1 MIEKKYVF
9 LVYFIMVALEIYGQL
24 SGKFWL
30 VWIFKALETPLLA
43 YYYYENRKHKL
54 EILDKLLLLSLAI
67 TFIGLWSSYL
77 FNKNVENFNVITI
90 IYIIEL
96 QITLFILSKLNRD
109 VGYNNKNDSWRISLI
124 LITAIGF
131 IYIAFPVFT
140 TLMQCLV
147 LIIMVQQSLMA
158 IYGLFRKGID
168 IAISI
173 SIIVIVTSNILS
185 VIGGFIVRTAYDYL
199 WIMSLS
205 YLSKILFVEGVLKT
219 QKFIQ
224 SKV

>member
-1 MIEKKYVF
+1 
-9 LVYFIMVALEIYGQL
+9 
-24 SGKFWL
+24 
-30 VWIFKALETPLLA
+30 
-43 YYYYENRKHKL
+43 
-54 EILDKLLLLSLAI
+54 
-67 TFIGLWSSYL
+67 
-77 FNKNVENFNVITI
+77 
-90 IYIIEL
+90 
-96 QITLFILSKLNRD
+96 
-109 VGYNNKNDSWRISLI
+109 
-124 LITAIGF
+124 
-131 IYIAFPVFT
+131 
-140 TLMQCLV
+140 
-147 LIIMVQQSLMA
+147 MVQQSLMA